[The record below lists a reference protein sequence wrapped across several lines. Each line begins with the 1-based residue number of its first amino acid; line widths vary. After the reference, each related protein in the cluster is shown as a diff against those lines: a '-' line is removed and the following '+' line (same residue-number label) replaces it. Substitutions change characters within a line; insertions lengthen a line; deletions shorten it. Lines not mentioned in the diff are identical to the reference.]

1 MTVLT
6 ETNHVGEF
14 LLSEDNSTRCR
25 ENVTVTVSG
34 STNWLSGTVL
44 GKIAATGKY
53 VKYDEAGTDDGRR
66 VAAGVLYN
74 ELLPVAGDIKA
85 TVIVRDAEVISAKL
99 TGIDANGI
107 ADLKA
112 LGIIVR

>member
-6 ETNHVGEF
+6 ETIHVGEF

-34 STNWLSGTVL
+34 ATKWLSGTVL
-44 GKIAATGKY
+44 GKITATGKY
-53 VKYDEAGTDDGRR
+53 IKYVDAAVDGSG

-74 ELLPVAGDIKA
+74 ELDPVAGDIKA
-85 TVIVRDAEVISAKL
+85 TIIARDAEVIGAKL
-99 TGIDANGI
+99 TGLDAN
-107 ADLKA
+107 ATTELAAK
-112 LGIIVR
+112 GIIVR